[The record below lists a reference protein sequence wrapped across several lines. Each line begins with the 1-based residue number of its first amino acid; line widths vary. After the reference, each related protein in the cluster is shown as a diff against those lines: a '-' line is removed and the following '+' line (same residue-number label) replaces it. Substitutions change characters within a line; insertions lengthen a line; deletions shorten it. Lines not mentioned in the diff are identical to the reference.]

1 MSRTGDLR
9 SGRTAFLSSDR
20 LRRRGSRGR
29 VAPRASVRGFAF
41 GALALTFAPAIA
53 TAQTT
58 IRLTPGESRT
68 LTLKETPSTGYT
80 WALDA
85 AASRGLD
92 VVSIDDLG
100 RRAGDGPPGAPG
112 ERSWTIRAQ
121 RLGQAALVFVYRRPW
136 EPAPVKTERV
146 PVDVAH

>member
-1 MSRTGDLR
+1 MPERRRESRRRIAPLR
-9 SGRTAFLSSDR
+9 SL
-20 LRRRGSRGR
+20 
-29 VAPRASVRGFAF
+29 AF
-41 GALALTFAPAIA
+41 GALGASALTLAPAIA

-92 VVSIDDLG
+92 VVSVDDLG
-100 RRAGDGPPGAPG
+100 HRAGYGPPGAPG
-112 ERSWTIRAQ
+112 ERSWAIRAQ
-121 RLGQAALVFVYRRPW
+121 RPGHAALVFVYRRPW

-146 PVDVAH
+146 AVDVAH